1 MLEDFC
7 GYFQCISDLL
17 KNNSLDVHDN
27 NPF

>member
-7 GYFQCISDLL
+7 GYFQSISDLL
-17 KNNSLDVHDN
+17 KNNSLEIHDN